1 MLSQSTLPIQCVLSE
16 KKCQP
21 EVQDD
26 RYVFKLNLD
35 NIFECMVTKVVDKQQ
50 VSYKRQVFLTTKF
63 GSACDCFPPLFEH
76 SIYAGDGE
84 KPLFSSVFAKCE
96 NREKPKKLKN

>member
-1 MLSQSTLPIQCVLSE
+1 MLSQSTLPIYVNVLSE

-50 VSYKRQVFLTTKF
+50 VSYNRFYL
-63 GSACDCFPPLFEH
+63 
-76 SIYAGDGE
+76 Y
-84 KPLFSSVFAKCE
+84 SVFIDKVWI
-96 NREKPKKLKN
+96 RT